1 MHTMHEEH
9 FGIAIVELMSSGIIT
24 VAHDS
29 AGPKSDIIGGAPE
42 KAGYLAN
49 GEDQY
54 IFMVKYALLNYD
66 TTEFYKMRHYARE
79 YVHNKF
85 SVDSFM
91 KNFMD

>member
-49 GEDQY
+49 GQDQY
-54 IFMVKYALLNYD
+54 AFIIKYALLNYD
-66 TTEFYKMRHYARE
+66 QEECQKLRYYARD
-79 YVHNKF
+79 YAN
-85 SVDSFM
+85 
-91 KNFMD
+91 